1 MTAREAFVMFRRR
14 RRPIQVIHQR
24 CRGCGT
30 KRRVVADSVT
40 ARERKCNRC
49 VIAEANR
56 PARTQADLEVIR

>member
-1 MTAREAFVMFRRR
+1 MTARGAFVMFRRR
-14 RRPIQVIHQR
+14 QRIYVIHQR

-56 PARTQADLEVIR
+56 PARTQVDLEVIR